1 MTKDFANRGDS
12 AKPAKKKLRAATSRR
27 RATPTRGNRKSL
39 TFHGPS
45 FSSGAIFGA
54 VVVLLAAYLPEW
66 MEAAPNDPILDAAES
81 SKKPRVTF
89 EFPDLLKNSEI
100 KVDTSP
106 YEPNE
111 PIDTENTSA
120 FRVQA
125 ASFLEEKDANEMRA
139 KLILLNLPAFVE
151 ENNSPTGTWHRVILG
166 PFERQVDANRALT
179 ILREQGISGI
189 ILN

>member
-27 RATPTRGNRKSL
+27 RATPTRGNRNSL

>member
-12 AKPAKKKLRAATSRR
+12 AKPAKKKPRAATPRR

-66 MEAAPNDPILDAAES
+66 METAPNDPILDAAES
-81 SKKPRVTF
+81 SKEPRVTF

-106 YEPNE
+106 YVPNE
-111 PIDTENTSA
+111 PIDTEKPSV

-139 KLILLNLPAFVE
+139 SLILLNLPAFVE
-151 ENNSPTGTWHRVILG
+151 ENNSSTGTWHRVILG